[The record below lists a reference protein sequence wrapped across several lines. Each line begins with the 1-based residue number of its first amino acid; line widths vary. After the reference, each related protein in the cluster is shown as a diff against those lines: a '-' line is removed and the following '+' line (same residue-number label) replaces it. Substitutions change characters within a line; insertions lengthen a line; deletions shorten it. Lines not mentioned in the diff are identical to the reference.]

1 MVLRL
6 IDRCVKGLRNV
17 KDHFVHRRVSPLT
30 VGELGQP
37 SDSDRDTIHV
47 SVADT
52 GIGIQ
57 AENQAAIFDSFAQAD
72 ASTTR
77 KFGGTGLG
85 LSIASQLARLM
96 GGRIWVESRPGVG
109 STFHV
114 AIPFLRPQN
123 KCVMRE

>member
-1 MVLRL
+1 VGNAIKFTEIGQVVLRV
-6 IDRCVKGLRNV
+6 D
-17 KDHFVHRRVSPLT
+17 
-30 VGELGQP
+30 LGAHA
-37 SDSDRDTIHV
+37 SDRDNIHI
-47 SVADT
+47 SVEDT

-85 LSIASQLARLM
+85 LSIASQLTRLM
-96 GGRIWVESRPGVG
+96 GGRIWVESAPGVG

-114 AIPFLRPQN
+114 EIPFQLAPADALPVLVDADGQA
-123 KCVMRE
+123 VFT